1 MAIALVQKKGAQS
14 GASVASLDVTLD
26 APPTAGNL
34 LVACCNSDA
43 TVATPAGFS
52 LAVSAISSQGCYVF
66 YRVVQAGDSA
76 TVTFAPSV
84 SDSIAAGVIEYSGLV
99 TVSVLDKTASNTTNA
114 SASSLATGTTATTA
128 QASELVIVCVGPHG
142 GNNHP
147 WVLSSW
153 SAGYTSQVE
162 EPNGLA
168 NSAVF
173 SSACHIGD
181 QIVGATGAY
190 AATGTWSP
198 ASNDAGAAIATFK
211 GLGGTTHALAA
222 TGLASTSGSAA
233 LNVIVVLSA
242 TGLATTTG
250 AAALSVN
257 VVLAATGLAATTG
270 SMTLS
275 VLRALASDGLAATTG
290 SASFLQ
296 AYQLG
301 SVGLAA
307 TTGAM
312 SMTMKWSL
320 AATGLAATSGS
331 MNVGLPVPMAAAG
344 LAATT
349 GSFMFTSAVPFVPG
363 PTKIALGASGW
374 PTKTAI

>member
-1 MAIALVQKKGAQS
+1 MAITLVQKKGAQS

-34 LVACCNSDA
+34 LVAACNSDA
-43 TVATPAGFS
+43 TVSTPTGFT
-52 LAVSAISSQGCYVF
+52 LAVSAVSSQGCYVF

-99 TVSVLDKTASNTTNA
+99 TSSPLDKTASNTTNA

-128 QASELVIVCVGPHG
+128 QASELVIVVVGPHG

-181 QIVGATGAY
+181 QIVGATGTY
-190 AATGTWSP
+190 SATGTWSP

-233 LNVIVVLSA
+233 LNVIAVLSA
-242 TGLATTTG
+242 TGLAATTG
-250 AAALSVN
+250 AAALN
-257 VVLAATGLAATTG
+257 VVVTLAATGLAATTG
-270 SMTLS
+270 S
-275 VLRALASDGLAATTG
+275 
-290 SASFLQ
+290 ASFVQ

-301 SVGLAA
+301 GVGLAA

-320 AATGLAATSGS
+320 TATGLAATSGS

-349 GSFMFTSAVPFVPG
+349 GTFAFTSAVPFVPG

-374 PTKTAI
+374 PTKMAI

>member
-1 MAIALVQKKGAQS
+1 MGIALVQKKGAQS
-14 GASVASLDVTLD
+14 GASVASLAVTLD

-43 TVATPAGFS
+43 TVATPAGFT
-52 LAVSAISSQGCYVF
+52 LAVSAVSGQGLYIF
-66 YRVVQAGDSA
+66 YRVVQGGDSA

-84 SDSIAAGVIEYSGLV
+84 SDSVAGGVIEYSGLL
-99 TVSVLDKTASNTTNA
+99 TASVLDQTAFNTTNA
-114 SASSLATGTTATTA
+114 PASSLATGTTGTTA
-128 QASELVIVCVGPHG
+128 QASELVIVVVGPHA

-153 SAGYTSQVE
+153 SAGYTSQIE

-168 NSAVF
+168 TAASA

-181 QIVGATGAY
+181 QIVGATGTY
-190 AATGTWSP
+190 SATGTWSP
-198 ASNDAGAAIATFK
+198 PSSDAGAAIATFK
-211 GLGGTTHALAA
+211 GVGGTTHALAA
-222 TGLASTSGSAA
+222 TGLVSTSGSAA
-233 LNVIVVLSA
+233 LNVVVTFAA
-242 TGLATTTG
+242 TGLAATTG
-250 AAALSVN
+250 AAALNVK

-270 SMTLS
+270 SMTLG

-290 SASFLQ
+290 SASFVQ

-307 TTGAM
+307 TSGAM

-320 AATGLAATSGS
+320 AATGLASTSGS

-349 GSFMFTSAVPFVPG
+349 GSFAFASATPFTPG
-363 PTKIALGASGW
+363 PTKIALGATGW